1 MAALITDRA
10 IKSLSE
16 DQSATEQ
23 FKRGAGA
30 LMIRKRGNS
39 YLAFYRYW
47 KGKKKVMVPVGGY
60 KATSKATG
68 FTLAQLREKA
78 LKLSIIRQEVAPQD
92 LKEYLELQE
101 LQRQQTAEE
110 QRRQAEIEASRGT
123 LKELCTAY
131 ISSLERRNST
141 SKRKAETLLNT
152 HCLKA
157 FPELARKKARD
168 IVPEDVVKVL
178 SKMISEGKTTVCNR
192 VRSYLHAAF
201 NYGMKADHDPRQQV
215 EHGKQ
220 FHLSFNPVAAVPRQA
235 DFEKV
240 RERRLDDHEIK
251 QMWKCID
258 KPIPGCKIRTP
269 LYGLLLKLCLACYG
283 NRPQQILRCTWDD
296 VDFVNR
302 TLTFIDYKGKNGT
315 GKKRIIPL
323 SKLAVDLL
331 VEIKAISKGDSLIF
345 SVNGTKP
352 MRTEHSG
359 RVVADYNN
367 WLHDQA
373 KADGHELPERWTAKD
388 LRTTA
393 TSLLTRLHISRERR
407 YLLQSRSDG
416 SIESKHY
423 DHDERLPEKREAAK
437 LYTAELERIIEGREV
452 NKLVDL
458 ADYREQHGR

>member
-1 MAALITDRA
+1 MASLITDKEV
-10 IKSLSE
+10 KSLSE
-16 DQSATEQ
+16 DQVITEK

-39 YLAFYRYW
+39 FLAFYRYW
-47 KGKKKVMVPVGGY
+47 KGKQKAMVPIGSY
-60 KATSKATG
+60 KSTNKVAG

-78 LKLSIIRQEVAPQD
+78 LELSIIRQQIAPQD
-92 LKEYLELQE
+92 LKEHLEHKE
-101 LQRQQTAEE
+101 LQRQTVIKQD
-110 QRRQAEIEASRGT
+110 RKKAEIEASRGT
-123 LKELCTAY
+123 LQELCEGY
-131 ISSLERRNST
+131 IASLERRKAD

-157 FPELARKKARD
+157 FPELASRKARVIAPED
-168 IVPEDVVKVL
+168 IVSIL
-178 SKMISEGKTTVCNR
+178 SKMISEGKTTVSNR

-201 NYGMKADHDPRQQV
+201 SYGMKADHDPRQQV

-235 DFEKV
+235 DYERV
-240 RERRLDDHEIK
+240 RERRLDDSEIRR
-251 QMWKCID
+251 MWLDID
-258 KPIPGCKIRTP
+258 KGKVARTP
-269 LYGLLLKLCLACYG
+269 LYGLLLRLCLACYG
-283 NRPQQILRCTWDD
+283 NRPQQILRCTWKD

-302 TLTFIDYKGKNGT
+302 TLSFIDYKGKNGT

-331 VEIKAISKGDSLIF
+331 VDVKKISGSYESPF

-352 MRTEHSG
+352 MRTEQLG
-359 RVVADYNN
+359 RLVTEYNN

-373 KADGHELPERWTAKD
+373 KANGYELPERWTAKD

-393 TSLLTRLHISRERR
+393 TSLLTRLRIPKEQR
-407 YLLQSRSDG
+407 YLLQSREDG

-423 DHDERLPEKREAAK
+423 DHDDRLPEKREAARI
-437 LYTAELERIIEGREV
+437 YTAELERIIEGREAE
-452 NKLVDL
+452 KLVDL
-458 ADYREQHGR
+458 AEYREQYGKQ